1 MQTDAYRL
9 GSTRIVT
16 FALSALAAAS
26 AGYWGLKASEA
37 GPPSAIP
44 TAVLAQ
50 TAPSIG
56 PPAVARALGGGLALA
71 PVASGLQTAPVASR
85 YALVGVVAGNSRKGA
100 ALISVDGQEAKPV
113 RVGAPVDANMVLHS
127 VSGRRAVLSSG
138 TDATA
143 KVTLDLPVPA
153 N

>member
-9 GSTRIVT
+9 GPIRIVT

-26 AGYWGLKASEA
+26 AGYWGLKAWGA
-37 GPPSAIP
+37 GPRSAIS
-44 TAVLAQ
+44 TAVVAE
-50 TAPSIG
+50 AASSVG
-56 PPAVARALGGGLALA
+56 PKAVARALGGGLALA
-71 PVASGLQTAPVASR
+71 PVASALQAAPVASR
-85 YALVGVVAGNSRKGA
+85 YALVGVLAGTSRKGA

-113 RVGAPVDANMVLHS
+113 RVGAPVDANMVLVS
-127 VSGRRAVLSSG
+127 VSRRGAVLSTG

-143 KVTLDLPVPA
+143 KLTLDLPAPA

>member
-9 GSTRIVT
+9 WSIRIVT

-26 AGYWGLKASEA
+26 VAYWGLRAWQTTPALAVRTAVDVPAASPA
-37 GPPSAIP
+37 GP
-44 TAVLAQ
+44 Q
-50 TAPSIG
+50 
-56 PPAVARALGGGLALA
+56 AVALALGGGLASPA
-71 PVASGLQTAPVASR
+71 VAGPPAAPVASR
-85 YALVGVVAGNSRKGA
+85 YALVGVLAGTSRKGA

-113 RVGAPVDANMVLHS
+113 RVGAPVDANMVLLS
-127 VSGRRAVLSSG
+127 VSRRGAVLSTG

-143 KVTLDLPVPA
+143 RLTLDLPQPA

>member
-9 GSTRIVT
+9 WSIRIVT

-26 AGYWGLKASEA
+26 AAYWGLRAWETE
-37 GPPSAIP
+37 PPSGIP
-44 TAVLAQ
+44 PSVLAQ
-50 TAPSIG
+50 PAASTG
-56 PPAVARALGGGLALA
+56 PQALARALGGGLALA
-71 PVASGLQTAPVASR
+71 PVASSPQTAPVASR
-85 YALVGVVAGNSRKGA
+85 YALVGVLAGTSRKGA

-113 RVGAPVDANMVLHS
+113 RVGAPVDANMVLLS
-127 VSGRRAVLSSG
+127 VSGRRAVLSTG

-143 KVTLDLPVPA
+143 KLTLDLPAPA

>member
-9 GSTRIVT
+9 GSIRIVT

-26 AGYWGLKASEA
+26 AGYWGLKAWEA

-50 TAPSIG
+50 AASSFG
-56 PPAVARALGGGLALA
+56 PQAVARALGGGLALA
-71 PVASGLQTAPVASR
+71 PVATLPTAPVASR

-113 RVGAPVDANMVLHS
+113 RVGAQVDANMVLLS

-138 TDATA
+138 ANATA
-143 KVTLDLPVPA
+143 KVTLDLPMPG